1 MNKLLPSVEEFY
13 LNASLYDKFIISE
26 ADKADIFKLIFF
38 DKTLDCF
45 CQKCE
50 QISVFKS
57 ENNKPSKPGDFGNR
71 TINLSSE
78 WNFDI
83 KTDEF
88 KTQKV
93 FHCVRN
99 VNHKLFYNILISE
112 QSLQKTGQ
120 YPSIA
125 DLSSYSVKKFSKT
138 LGKELYS
145 EFNRGIGLYSHG
157 VGVGSFVYLRRI
169 IENFIVLPAYQ
180 EANKQS
186 DWNDEEYQKLR
197 VTEKIKKL
205 KNFLPELLVQNSI
218 LYSIVSKGIHELS
231 EEECLEYFPVLREFM
246 EYVLTDL
253 QAKKETENKKQ
264 ELAKKISEISNRLKN

>member
-1 MNKLLPSVEEFY
+1 M
-13 LNASLYDKFIISE
+13 
-26 ADKADIFKLIFF
+26 
-38 DKTLDCF
+38 
-45 CQKCE
+45 
-50 QISVFKS
+50 
-57 ENNKPSKPGDFGNR
+57 
-71 TINLSSE
+71 
-78 WNFDI
+78 
-83 KTDEF
+83 
-88 KTQKV
+88 
-93 FHCVRN
+93 
-99 VNHKLFYNILISE
+99 
-112 QSLQKTGQ
+112 
-120 YPSIA
+120 
-125 DLSSYSVKKFSKT
+125 
-138 LGKELYS
+138 
-145 EFNRGIGLYSHG
+145 
-157 VGVGSFVYLRRI
+157 
-169 IENFIVLPAYQ
+169 PAYQ